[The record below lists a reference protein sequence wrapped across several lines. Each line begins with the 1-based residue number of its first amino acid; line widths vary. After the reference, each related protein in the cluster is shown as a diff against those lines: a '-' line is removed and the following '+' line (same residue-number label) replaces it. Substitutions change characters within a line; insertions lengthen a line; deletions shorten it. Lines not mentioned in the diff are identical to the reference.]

1 MHDASGAHSGASCCP
16 SETGQK
22 GKWFTNKTFLAVA
35 ILGFLVGVSFYWP
48 ALESFRLTVFDY
60 LRKIWW
66 AVLLG
71 FFLGGLLERYVPRE
85 YISLILAKRKKRTIL
100 YSVLLGFTMSACSH
114 GILALSVQLH
124 KKGAST
130 PGVIAFLL
138 ASPWANLPVTL
149 LLFVFFGLKA
159 LFIVLGALVIAFV
172 TGVIFQFLEKWG
184 QIETNKHTVEV
195 AADYSILG
203 DVSRRMKGHRWSA
216 EKLRQDSVV
225 VFRGAWELAD
235 MVLCWILLGV
245 ALSGVAAAFI
255 PAHFF
260 HSYMGPN
267 VQGLFVTLGLATI
280 MEVCSEGTAPLA
292 FEIFKQTGAFGNVFV
307 FLMAGIVTDLTEIGV
322 IWANVG
328 KKAAIWIPLVA
339 VPQVILLGILANF
352 IFR

>member
-1 MHDASGAHSGASCCP
+1 MHPHEHGTGTCCEEGKKRNP
-16 SETGQK
+16 LTGR
-22 GKWFTNKTFLAVA
+22 TALSVAALA
-35 ILGFLVGVSFYWP
+35 
-48 ALESFRLTVFDY
+48 ALIAFSYFFPGLELFRLTVFEY
-60 LRKIWW
+60 LGKIWW

-100 YSVLLGFTMSACSH
+100 FSVLLGFAMSACSH

-130 PGVIAFLL
+130 PGVVAFLL

-159 LFIVLGALVIAFV
+159 LYIILGALLIAFT
-172 TGVIFQFLEKWG
+172 TGVVFQFLEKRG
-184 QIETNKHTVEV
+184 QVEANRHTVDV

-203 DVSRRMKGHRWSA
+203 DVSRRMKEHRWSA
-216 EKLRQDSVV
+216 EKLKRDSAVV
-225 VFRGAWELAD
+225 LRGAWELAD

-245 ALSGVAAAFI
+245 ALSGFAAAFI

-260 HSYMGPN
+260 QSYMGPSAG
-267 VQGLFVTLGLATI
+267 GLLVILGLATI
-280 MEVCSEGTAPLA
+280 LEVCSEGTAPLA

-307 FLMAGIVTDLTEIGV
+307 FLMAGIVTDFTEISV

-328 KKAAIWIPLVA
+328 RRAAIWIPLVA
-339 VPQVILLGILANF
+339 VPQVVVLGVLAN
-352 IFR
+352 ILFR